1 MSRNRMFWIPAL
13 LGCLVLAGPAGA
25 TPAQE
30 KPQEKPAAPQ
40 RSTYLSNYEI
50 RFLGPHAAETLA
62 WDQCPK
68 DRDNACQV
76 RVYSEVKQEGSNAL
90 TILEVRTDGE
100 THEKISRALAR
111 QDIGPETQTFFLVLL
126 AAGPKPLP
134 TPPQLSGGAQ
144 KALQD
149 LQGFLPYKGYEV
161 LDSTLL
167 RGTRSMNGRLVGRN
181 GLGYDVELYF
191 QQPGGPDSKAL
202 YISSFSFGEDGPV
215 PIPPPTPESSKA
227 MVRPPR
233 SRLIRSSFSMNKGE
247 TLVVGTSRIDNS
259 DQALVL
265 LLTSQP

>member
-1 MSRNRMFWIPAL
+1 MNRKPWIP
-13 LGCLVLAGPAGA
+13 LVLCGLAFAGLAGA
-25 TPAQE
+25 APAQE

-40 RSTYLSNYEI
+40 RNTYLSNYEI

-134 TPPQLSGGAQ
+134 TPQQLSPNAH

-167 RGTRSMNGRLVGRN
+167 RGTKSMTGRLVGRN
-181 GLGYDVELYF
+181 GQGYDVEIFF
-191 QQPGGPDSKAL
+191 QQPGGPDSKTL
-202 YISSFSFGEDGPV
+202 YVSGFTFGEDGPV
-215 PIPPPTPESSKA
+215 SIPPPTPEASKS

-233 SRLIRSSFSMNKGE
+233 TRLIRSSFTINQGE
-247 TLVVGTSRIDNS
+247 TLVVGTSRIDGT

-265 LLTSQP
+265 LLTAQP